1 MEVISKA
8 FSIHKRGESPEDNQD
23 SVCMSENN
31 MRFALSDGVSMS
43 FLPHII
49 SKTLTSSYV
58 NANSED
64 LFPPEAL
71 ATLFKEARDKY
82 MTTLDDFSYMLQ
94 EGVEKEFKNGA
105 ATFVGVELCN
115 GKISWQVIGDSCLFL
130 LPHNKPMKCI
140 CSEKVEITEDNKI
153 KITFGNHPA
162 QIHSDGTIVGKILK
176 GEMKMTSGWYI
187 MMSDAMSA
195 WFIDRINQ
203 NENDIVERLY
213 NITDID
219 GFENLIEH
227 EYNAGRLKNDDC
239 SMIAISILT
248 SDMVERNNQFKKTEP
263 TKDEQANKATSEMNE
278 FMEEYKED
286 NDKYENETVF
296 NHECKIKKILR
307 YFKDKFIKK

>member
-43 FLPHII
+43 FLPHIM

-71 ATLFKEARDKY
+71 ASLFKEARDKY

-130 LPHNKPMKCI
+130 FPHGKPMKCI
-140 CSEKVEITEDNKI
+140 CSEKVEITEDSKF

-176 GEMKMTSGWYI
+176 GEMKMTPGYYI
-187 MMSDAMSA
+187 LMSDAMSA

-203 NENDIVERLY
+203 NETDIFERLY
-213 NITDID
+213 NLTDINA
-219 GFENLIEH
+219 FENLIEH
-227 EYNAGRLKNDDC
+227 EYNAGHLKNDDC
-239 SMIAISILT
+239 SMIAISIQS
-248 SDMVERNNQFKKTEP
+248 SDMAERNKQFKEDES
-263 TKDEQANKATSEMNE
+263 TKEEQTKVVASDNSE
-278 FMEEYKED
+278 FIEESKDDY
-286 NDKYENETVF
+286 DKYEKETVF
-296 NHECKIKKILR
+296 KQECKIKKVLR
-307 YFKDKFIKK
+307 YFKDKFINK